1 MKKMLKMLMVVAMA
15 LTIVVPVLP
24 ALAGNVDIGVNNINI
39 GLPQSDP
46 REIASNIIK
55 IVLGFLGLLAVIII
69 LIGGFRWM
77 TAGGNE
83 DSVADAK
90 KILIAGVIGL
100 VIILASWGIASFVL
114 TSLLNAVGG

>member
-1 MKKMLKMLMVVAMA
+1 MVVAMA